1 MFEMIRR
8 VFKIAGN
15 SRGKIVAGIV
25 CNILKSFFN
34 GFMMFGVFWVLLHLD
49 NLTPTIIGQA
59 FCVILGSVL
68 GCFFFQW
75 MYDRTM
81 SGSGYDIFR
90 DYRLEIGDRLKQAPM
105 GYFSEQNLGTI
116 QAMLTTTIA
125 DLEGYSMLAIEQMT
139 SGVAM
144 AVLMSVMMF
153 FFSPVIAGLSL
164 VGLALG
170 MLVLRWVR
178 LRAAQYAPIYQE
190 AQEHLVGK
198 VMEYI
203 RGISVLRSFS
213 KGEEGQVEVRAAF
226 QKKWDADYGQEKA
239 TAGVLRFYGLTFK
252 LMSCVLIAA
261 AALLY
266 LAGQISLPYCLTFLF
281 CAFTVYSDLEM
292 MGNSAFLSKKINT
305 ELDRLEEVT
314 DIPKMDTSSE
324 KLVVSHYGIELDD
337 HRAEQAQQQLYRVGF
352 GSFFGSNISPG
363 AFHAVFLNPPYLS
376 VLSENGGRSRD
387 EKRFLIE
394 SIPLLMMGGLLIY
407 IVPYYR
413 LTADLCGI
421 ICDNFEQVRIH
432 RFLDREFKQFKQV
445 VVTGVR
451 RRRTE
456 AEQDAEAL
464 CSAAEHPETLP
475 TADLLPKA
483 CYELPAVSKK
493 VETFRGAVFNEDE
506 LARQLANSTG
516 FDRLFAKSRL
526 DSEIKRPPL
535 PLSIGQV
542 GLIGGS
548 GLINGLM
555 ECDYPH
561 IVKGRIIK
569 EKHTVTD
576 ENRGPHGR
584 LISTEIRETISNRM
598 IFNILTPSG
607 FRSLT

>member
-1 MFEMIRR
+1 MEQVNEAQPQSQPPSQRFYALEQLGEL
-8 VFKIAGN
+8 AGTITLI
-15 SRGKIVAGIV
+15 SEGLQAYRAQVAGLLAGQKKAEAFELYRLLERQRTYLVEQIRATRPFLMELENPLAPAAQKLAEQLAAFPLMTADYSKLTEV
-25 CNILKSFFN
+25 LKRFADALPDHQTTDAS
-34 GFMMFGVFWVLLHLD
+34 
-49 NLTPTIIGQA
+49 IIGRLMNN
-59 FCVILGSVL
+59 VRLGHYPTDLTHV
-68 GCFFFQW
+68 
-75 MYDRTM
+75 
-81 SGSGYDIFR
+81 GYIANSIVFPAENTANLIDPCCGT
-90 DYRLEIGDRLKQAPM
+90 GDALLR
-105 GYFSEQNLGTI
+105 
-116 QAMLTTTIA
+116 
-125 DLEGYSMLAIEQMT
+125 
-139 SGVAM
+139 
-144 AVLMSVMMF
+144 
-153 FFSPVIAGLSL
+153 
-164 VGLALG
+164 LALG
-170 MLVLRWVR
+170 
-178 LRAAQYAPIYQE
+178 
-190 AQEHLVGK
+190 
-198 VMEYI
+198 
-203 RGISVLRSFS
+203 
-213 KGEEGQVEVRAAF
+213 
-226 QKKWDADYGQEKA
+226 
-239 TAGVLRFYGLTFK
+239 
-252 LMSCVLIAA
+252 
-261 AALLY
+261 
-266 LAGQISLPYCLTFLF
+266 
-281 CAFTVYSDLEM
+281 
-292 MGNSAFLSKKINT
+292 
-305 ELDRLEEVT
+305 T
-314 DIPKMDTSSE
+314 DSQC
-324 KLVVSHYGIELDD
+324 YGIELDD

-445 VVTGVR
+445 V
-451 RRRTE
+451 
-456 AEQDAEAL
+456 
-464 CSAAEHPETLP
+464 
-475 TADLLPKA
+475 
-483 CYELPAVSKK
+483 YELPAVSKK

>member
-153 FFSPVIAGLSL
+153 LFSPVIAGLSL

-170 MLVLRWVR
+170 MLVLRRVR

-213 KGEEGQVEVRAAF
+213 KGEEGQEEVRTAF

-252 LMSCVLIAA
+252 IMSCVLIAA

-314 DIPKMDTSSE
+314 DIPKMDTSAE
-324 KLVVSHYGIELDD
+324 KLVVSHYGISLEHISFGYGDRRIIHDISLEIPEHTTCAIVGPSGSGKTTLCNLIARFWDVQEGIVRIGGKNVRNYTADSVLEHISMVFQNVYLFHDSVENNIRFGRPEATHEQVMAKRACCHDFILSLPNGYDTIIGEGGSTLSGGEKQRISIARAILKDAPIIILDEATSSVD
-337 HRAEQAQQQLYRVGF
+337 PENEQALLSAIQELTK
-352 GSFFGSNISPG
+352 NKTLISI
-363 AFHAVFLNPPYLS
+363 AHRLS
-376 VLSENGGRSRD
+376 TVRNAD
-387 EKRFLIE
+387 QI
-394 SIPLLMMGGLLIY
+394 
-407 IVPYYR
+407 IVI
-413 LTADLCGI
+413 D
-421 ICDNFEQVRIH
+421 H
-432 RFLDREFKQFKQV
+432 
-445 VVTGVR
+445 
-451 RRRTE
+451 
-456 AEQDAEAL
+456 
-464 CSAAEHPETLP
+464 
-475 TADLLPKA
+475 
-483 CYELPAVSKK
+483 
-493 VETFRGAVFNEDE
+493 
-506 LARQLANSTG
+506 
-516 FDRLFAKSRL
+516 
-526 DSEIKRPPL
+526 
-535 PLSIGQV
+535 
-542 GLIGGS
+542 
-548 GLINGLM
+548 
-555 ECDYPH
+555 
-561 IVKGRIIK
+561 GRIIQ
-569 EKHTVTD
+569 
-576 ENRGPHGR
+576 RGTHEELLSIDGMYRRFLSLRAEAVGWR
-584 LISTEIRETISNRM
+584 L
-598 IFNILTPSG
+598 
-607 FRSLT
+607 

>member
-1 MFEMIRR
+1 MEQELQKESKCSFYALEQLRQTAEAILRGSQR
-8 VFKIAGN
+8 LLKCRAGVEKYRTAQPQRAYAYYLELQKTRDALLAAFGDAQRYLLELEESALAGKAGQLQTGLHRFDLM
-15 SRGKIVAGIV
+15 SRAYKPVYEVLTGFA
-25 CNILKSFFN
+25 KSLPQTDTVN
-34 GFMMFGVFWVLLHLD
+34 AAV
-49 NLTPTIIGQA
+49 IG
-59 FCVILGSVL
+59 
-68 GCFFFQW
+68 
-75 MYDRTM
+75 
-81 SGSGYDIFR
+81 
-90 DYRLEIGDRLKQAPM
+90 RLMNHVRM
-105 GYFSEQNLGTI
+105 GYYPTDPENITHIL
-116 QAMLTTTIA
+116 
-125 DLEGYSMLAIEQMT
+125 
-139 SGVAM
+139 
-144 AVLMSVMMF
+144 
-153 FFSPVIAGLSL
+153 
-164 VGLALG
+164 
-170 MLVLRWVR
+170 
-178 LRAAQYAPIYQE
+178 
-190 AQEHLVGK
+190 
-198 VMEYI
+198 
-203 RGISVLRSFS
+203 RGIQFPEGVTTNLLDPCCGCGKALR
-213 KGEEGQVEVRAAF
+213 QL
-226 QKKWDADYGQEKA
+226 ADGNNCYTYG
-239 TAGVLRFYGLTFK
+239 
-252 LMSCVLIAA
+252 M
-261 AALLY
+261 
-266 LAGQISLPYCLTFLF
+266 
-281 CAFTVYSDLEM
+281 
-292 MGNSAFLSKKINT
+292 
-305 ELDRLEEVT
+305 ELDE
-314 DIPKMDTSSE
+314 
-324 KLVVSHYGIELDD
+324 
-337 HRAEQAQQQLYRVGF
+337 HRAEEAQTRLHRVGF

>member
-1 MFEMIRR
+1 MNNVRLGHYPTDLTHVGYIANSI
-8 VFKIAGN
+8 VFPAENTANLIDPCCGTGDA
-15 SRGKIVAGIV
+15 
-25 CNILKSFFN
+25 
-34 GFMMFGVFWVLLHLD
+34 LL
-49 NLTPTIIGQA
+49 
-59 FCVILGSVL
+59 
-68 GCFFFQW
+68 
-75 MYDRTM
+75 R
-81 SGSGYDIFR
+81 
-90 DYRLEIGDRLKQAPM
+90 
-105 GYFSEQNLGTI
+105 
-116 QAMLTTTIA
+116 
-125 DLEGYSMLAIEQMT
+125 
-139 SGVAM
+139 
-144 AVLMSVMMF
+144 
-153 FFSPVIAGLSL
+153 
-164 VGLALG
+164 LALG
-170 MLVLRWVR
+170 
-178 LRAAQYAPIYQE
+178 
-190 AQEHLVGK
+190 
-198 VMEYI
+198 
-203 RGISVLRSFS
+203 
-213 KGEEGQVEVRAAF
+213 
-226 QKKWDADYGQEKA
+226 
-239 TAGVLRFYGLTFK
+239 
-252 LMSCVLIAA
+252 
-261 AALLY
+261 
-266 LAGQISLPYCLTFLF
+266 
-281 CAFTVYSDLEM
+281 
-292 MGNSAFLSKKINT
+292 
-305 ELDRLEEVT
+305 T
-314 DIPKMDTSSE
+314 DSQC
-324 KLVVSHYGIELDD
+324 YGIELDD